1 MLVCMYCNSMA
12 TVDDS
17 RRVPRLEW
25 GRIVKARRMRHLGIS
40 QEELALRAHI
50 SPSLVAKIERG
61 VHPITKMSL
70 ENIMG
75 LISALEWTPRGF
87 AQDAGIELPV
97 LNEATKKE
105 GYDTFVN
112 VLIAGANPQGRREKV
127 PAAFISPE
135 KTSDDYRVVVA
146 SGGTLACPEVRK
158 RVPPGQRVLVSV
170 STTPTA
176 GVIGAYEIAGRC
188 ALIRAVDGA
197 ESTVLQA
204 FEEGEPMIVVR
215 CDGEWRDKT
224 TGERLEP
231 LGSSVV
237 TFSNL
242 LDL

>member
-1 MLVCMYCNSMA
+1 
-12 TVDDS
+12 
-17 RRVPRLEW
+17 
-25 GRIVKARRMRHLGIS
+25 
-40 QEELALRAHI
+40 
-50 SPSLVAKIERG
+50 
-61 VHPITKMSL
+61 
-70 ENIMG
+70 MG

-105 GYDTFVN
+105 SYDTFVP
-112 VLIAGANPQGRREKV
+112 VLIAGANPQGRRENV
-127 PAAFISPE
+127 PTAFVSPDR
-135 KTSDDYRVVVA
+135 TSDDYRVIVA
-146 SGGTLACPEVRK
+146 SGDTLACSEVHK

-188 ALIRAVDGA
+188 ALIQTVGGA

-224 TGERLEP
+224 TGERLEL

-237 TFSNL
+237 TYSNL